1 MSVHAVQNLE
11 GGKGVSLT
19 TLLRV
24 AKALKRLDW
33 IETIAPQVL
42 TNPLTLP
49 KHSHKR
55 QRASQDKIERFKT
68 AKIRRSLADMIAQ
81 CDLKTSPPA
90 DLAPWEDETRRRVR
104 RSLIL
109 RTDAEKRPYSFLY
122 GTAKC
127 MQPGRMPRCSWP
139 SDREGA
145 D

>member
-1 MSVHAVQNLE
+1 MSLELIFKTPDELAELIGEHFRVARLLCNLEQRTLAAQAGVSVHAVQNLE

-49 KHSHKR
+49 KHSLKR

-68 AKIRRSLADMIAQ
+68 AKYVLADMIAQ
-81 CDLKTSPPA
+81 CDLKAAPPA
-90 DLAPWEDETRRRVR
+90 DLAPWEGD
-104 RSLIL
+104 
-109 RTDAEKRPYSFLY
+109 K
-122 GTAKC
+122 
-127 MQPGRMPRCSWP
+127 
-139 SDREGA
+139 
-145 D
+145 